1 MRSPARPSEK
11 RTATHHV
18 TMIEFGRMQTV
29 KTKSG
34 SSAGRP
40 VCNAAVKA
48 QPTLTSAPSQ
58 ERALEAVRSRVSRN
72 CGIKERLSGEWRP
85 ACIRRALPRFPQP
98 LDWQLPS

>member
-11 RTATHHV
+11 RTAAHHV
-18 TMIEFGRMQTV
+18 TMIAFGRMQTM
-29 KTKSG
+29 KTASG

-72 CGIKERLSGEWRP
+72 CDIRERLRVRSGIHERRP
-85 ACIRRALPRFPQP
+85 NRRTRSMTEAA
-98 LDWQLPS
+98 